1 MRTTYI
7 EIEEIESLNA
17 VMKASRTLK
26 HYAFQSINFNQC
38 EMPAEEFTFSDCL
51 FMGCTVPVRM
61 YFAMDD
67 KCIVFPKV
75 KMPYKVFPNALY
87 DAKSLYL
94 HYDPDDVKSF
104 NTCYDTIVYERFLA
118 YGRECTDI
126 KETLCRTLH
135 DHSISNA
142 LNSFL
147 DTCNEKDVVAVMGG
161 HSTSRA
167 EDTYRQIAVVS
178 KKLTELGKLMV
189 SGGGPGSM
197 EAVHLGAW
205 MAGYSLEELD
215 DAISMLAEAPVFSH
229 PCWLSAA
236 FKVMEKYPSA
246 GYSESL
252 GIPTWLYG
260 HEPSTPFATKIAKF
274 FDNSIRE
281 NFIISVA
288 KGGIIYTPGS
298 AGTFQEI
305 FQDAAQNH
313 YETLG
318 YASPMVF
325 MGKKYYTEETP
336 FYNLLADLQ
345 HRGKYKNLI
354 LSLCDSMDE
363 VVSALLKFHLPG
375 RD

>member
-1 MRTTYI
+1 MRQTYI

-17 VMKASRTLK
+17 VMRASRKLK
-26 HYAFQSINFNQC
+26 HYAFQSVNFNNC
-38 EMPAEEFTFSDCL
+38 ELPADEFHYSDCL
-51 FMGCTVPVRM
+51 FMGCTIPPRM
-61 YFAMDD
+61 YFAMDE

-75 KMPYKVFPNALY
+75 KMPYKVFPSALY
-87 DAKSLYL
+87 DAHSLYL
-94 HYDPDDVKSF
+94 HFNPDDDKSF
-104 NTCYDTIVYERFLA
+104 HTCYDTIVYERFIA
-118 YGRECTDI
+118 YGKECTDI

-147 DTCNEKDVVAVMGG
+147 DTYNEKDVIAVMGG
-161 HSTSRA
+161 HATSRA
-167 EDTYRQIAVVS
+167 DRTYMQIAVVS
-178 KKLTELGKLMV
+178 KELTELGKLMV
-189 SGGGPGSM
+189 SGGGPGAM

-205 MAGYSLEELD
+205 MAGRSREELD
-215 DAISMLAEAPVFSH
+215 DAIAMLSEAPVFSD
-229 PCWLSAA
+229 PRWLSTA
-236 FKVMEKYPSA
+236 FKVMEKYPCESYA
-246 GYSESL
+246 QSL

-274 FDNSIRE
+274 FDNSVRE

-288 KGGIIYTPGS
+288 KGGILYTPGS

-325 MGKKYYTEETP
+325 LGKKYYTEETP

-345 HRGKYKNLI
+345 KRGKYKNLI
-354 LSLCDSMDE
+354 LSLCDSKDE

-375 RD
+375 RY